1 MSQLT
6 FGQYALSPVFN
17 IYALRNT
24 LPSSMQAR
32 TIRLVLFWCLP
43 TLLAAAITLALMAR
57 HFYTSLPHHRRLLFD
72 QIWITLVAFLSIPTI
87 VAAVKA
93 ISLRFR
99 VADER
104 SVWQPLSDVEQFL
117 LRQHSEPGCKT
128 GLVLF
133 ASFPPI
139 K

>member
-1 MSQLT
+1 ML
-6 FGQYALSPVFN
+6 
-17 IYALRNT
+17 
-24 LPSSMQAR
+24 AR

-43 TLLAAAITLALMAR
+43 ITFGSRLTLALMAR
-57 HFYTSLPHHRRLLFD
+57 HFYTSLPRHRRLLFD
-72 QIWITLVAFLSIPTI
+72 QIWMTLVAFLSIPTI

-104 SVWQPLSDVEQFL
+104 SVWQPLPDVEQFL
-117 LRQHSEPGCKT
+117 QRQHAEPGCKA

-133 ASFPPI
+133 ASSPLI